1 MPRKVLVLV
10 LAIASAVA
18 IAALALPYWMGIRA
32 EREVRA
38 LVREAGQAGPFR
50 LHIVD
55 YERGWFSSRARIH
68 VTLTPIPG
76 AARTLPQFGF
86 DLDERIDHGPYPV
99 AGRRDGA
106 VGIAPVQAVI
116 HSTLIGDAKSGFGVG
131 SGFPAKPL
139 EAVTVVYLSGRSDT
153 DVRMPAWRL
162 AGRGIGPLRA
172 APYNPPRVV
181 WGGLRGRVGWSADF
195 GRVTER
201 FTAPGLE
208 IKGPGG
214 IVRLQDVSLEGHSR
228 RAPSGLMQGEMTLR
242 AASFDAAA
250 GGSKRSAFSVAGLKL
265 HSAST
270 EHDGAMTV
278 RMAIRAHTIR
288 AGAIEVGPLIA
299 ELHIARLDAGAV
311 ARLQKVMRRLRDQVA
326 DPAAFRRRFAEQVLV
341 LLPDLLHR
349 SPEIVLDR
357 LSLRTAAGPV
367 LLRGRVKFPA
377 SVLPG
382 PDAWKQLV
390 GDAELRVPATVLR
403 AVLITRAR
411 SQLVAARGKGA
422 VQGLDEAQIGRI
434 AALMGRQRM
443 QSLKARGLL
452 ECDGGECRTLLRYD
466 SGRLTVNGRD
476 LLRTPGAAR

>member
-1 MPRKVLVLV
+1 MPRKVLVL
-10 LAIASAVA
+10 AVAAAAA

-38 LVREAGQAGPFR
+38 LVREAGRVGPFR
-50 LHIVD
+50 LRIVD

-68 VTLTPIPG
+68 VTLPPTPG
-76 AARTLPQFGF
+76 AARALPQFGF
-86 DLDERIDHGPYPV
+86 DLEERIDHGPYPV

-106 VGIAPVQAVI
+106 VGVAPVQAVI
-116 HSTLIGDAKSGFGVG
+116 HSTLIGDAKTGFGVG
-131 SGFPAKPL
+131 SGLPAKPL

-153 DVRMPAWRL
+153 DVRMPAWRP
-162 AGRGIGPLRA
+162 AGRGRGA
-172 APYNPPRVV
+172 APYDAPRGV
-181 WGGLRGRVGWSADF
+181 WGGLRGQVGWSADF

-201 FTAPGLE
+201 FTSPGLE
-208 IKGPGG
+208 ISEPGG
-214 IVRLQDVSLEGHSR
+214 GVRLRNVSLEGHSH

-250 GGSKRSAFSVAGLKL
+250 TGAKRFVFSVTGLEL
-265 HSAST
+265 HSAGA

-288 AGAIEVGPLIA
+288 AGAIEVGPLIC
-299 ELHIARLDAGAV
+299 ELRIARLDTGAV
-311 ARLQKVMRRLRDQVA
+311 VRLQKAMRRLRDQVA
-326 DPAAFRRRFAEQVLV
+326 DPVAFRRRFAEQVLV
-341 LLPDLLHR
+341 LLPDLLRR
-349 SPEIVLDR
+349 SPEIVLER

-382 PDAWKQLV
+382 PDAWKRLV
-390 GDAELRVPATVLR
+390 GDAELHVPATVLR

-422 VQGLDEAQIGRI
+422 VQGLDPAQIGRV
-434 AALMGRQRM
+434 ATLMGRQRM

-452 ECDGGECRTLLRYD
+452 ECNGGECRAVLRYD
-466 SGRLTVNGRD
+466 SGRLMVNGRT
-476 LLRTPGAAR
+476 LLRSPGTAR

>member
-1 MPRKVLVLV
+1 MPRKVLVLAAAAV
-10 LAIASAVA
+10 VAIA

-38 LVREAGQAGPFR
+38 LVREAGRAGPFR
-50 LHIVD
+50 LRIVD

-68 VTLTPIPG
+68 VTLTPPPG
-76 AARTLPQFGF
+76 AARALPQFGF
-86 DLDERIDHGPYPV
+86 DLEERIDHGPYPV
-99 AGRRDGA
+99 AGLRDGA
-106 VGIAPVQAVI
+106 VGVAPVQAVI
-116 HSTLIGDAKSGFGVG
+116 HSTLIGDAKFGFGAG
-131 SGFPAKPL
+131 SGLPAKPL

-162 AGRGIGPLRA
+162 AGAGRGVGPS
-172 APYNPPRVV
+172 RVV
-181 WGGLRGRVGWSADF
+181 WDGLRGQVGWSADF

-208 IKGPGG
+208 IDGPNGG
-214 IVRLQDVSLEGHSR
+214 VRLRDVSLEGHSH

-250 GGSKRSAFSVAGLKL
+250 PGSRRSSLSVTGLEM

-288 AGAIEVGPLIA
+288 VGAIEVGPLIY
-299 ELHIARLDAGAV
+299 ELRIARLDTGAV
-311 ARLQKVMRRLRDQVA
+311 VRLQKAMRRLRDQVA
-326 DPAAFRRRFAEQVLV
+326 DPAAFRRRFIEQVLA
-341 LLPDLLHR
+341 LLPDLLRR
-349 SPEIVLDR
+349 SPEIVLER
-357 LSLRTAAGPV
+357 LSLRTGAGLV
-367 LLRGRVKFPA
+367 LLRGHVKFPA

-403 AVLITRAR
+403 AVLITQAR

-422 VQGLDEAQIGRI
+422 VQGLDPAQIGRV
-434 AALMGRQRM
+434 ATLMGRQRM

-452 ECDGGECRTLLRYD
+452 ECDGGECRAVLRYD

-476 LLRTPGAAR
+476 LLRAPGTAR